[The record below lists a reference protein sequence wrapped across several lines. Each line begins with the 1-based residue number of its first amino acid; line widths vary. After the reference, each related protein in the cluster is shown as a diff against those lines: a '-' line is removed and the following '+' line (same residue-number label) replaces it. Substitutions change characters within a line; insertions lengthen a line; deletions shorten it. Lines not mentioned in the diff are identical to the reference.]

1 MTGAEA
7 AERRVALGYTQA
19 AIAKLLG
26 TSSPTVARWEQA
38 PAAPEALT
46 RALGNLQPSAGGGRG
61 PYRRHAA
68 EKALPE
74 APSAPPARQRRREG
88 LTPTPPPVPKA
99 RRKPTQAPPPLP
111 ARKPLAPQVQEAEA
125 VGAVLVEDMSA
136 HAERVAELLGLA
148 DATRHAR
155 RGLPPPRY
163 PAAACQRCPW
173 KRCPVPL
180 VAAPAE
186 GCCLWR

>member
-7 AERRVALGYTQA
+7 AERRKALGYTQA
-19 AIAKLLG
+19 ALAKLLG
-26 TSSPTVARWEQA
+26 TSSPTMARWEA
-38 PAAPEALT
+38 AESAPEALT
-46 RALGNLQPSAGGGRG
+46 RALGNLQPSPGGGRG
-61 PYRRHAA
+61 PYRRAA
-68 EKALPE
+68 AGKAPPE

-88 LTPTPPPVPKA
+88 PTPPPVPKA
-99 RRKPTQAPPPLP
+99 RRKPAQAPPPLP
-111 ARKPLAPQVQEAEA
+111 VRLPPAPEVQEAEA
-125 VGAVLVEDMSA
+125 VGAVLLEDMSA
-136 HAERVAELLGLA
+136 HAERVAELLGLE

-155 RGLPPPRY
+155 RVLPPPRY
-163 PAAACQRCPW
+163 PVAACQRCPW